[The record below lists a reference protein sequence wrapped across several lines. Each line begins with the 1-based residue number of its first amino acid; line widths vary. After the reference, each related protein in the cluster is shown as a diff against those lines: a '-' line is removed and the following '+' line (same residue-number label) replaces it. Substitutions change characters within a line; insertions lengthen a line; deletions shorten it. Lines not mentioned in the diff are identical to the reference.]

1 MSKEEKMFSEMS
13 VSIAVGFIVAKQ
25 IEQRVAFFNAGGSGL
40 RSFCKDM
47 VALGQY
53 SSMRE
58 CRKDMR

>member
-1 MSKEEKMFSEMS
+1 MSKEVKMFAVMS

-25 IEQRVAFFNAGGSGL
+25 LEQRVAFFNAGGK

-53 SSMRE
+53 GSMRE
-58 CRKDMR
+58 CRKDLK